1 VSYLLLGRNAV
12 ELDERLLALR
22 QQLDASGFSTA
33 TLDVQNSSPE
43 ELKVAMQ
50 AAPFFGGNRVVILRN
65 PLAPAKR
72 GAGPDEDEPGEEA
85 AGRVSWAELSN
96 LCAAAPA
103 STTLVV
109 RHDAALSDGHF
120 LVKFVRKLG
129 WTVLRFDLA
138 ANAQLEPWVHAR
150 LEQTARP
157 LGLSVSADA
166 ARALIRRLYPTI
178 PSPTDFHDP
187 AEYDRFLKWN
197 AVDVDARLIVTEID
211 KLACA
216 AEQVI
221 DPDLI
226 QALVADRGG
235 YRAFALNEQLF
246 SGQTARALLELHD
259 VLDTGEPAQRVV
271 ALVASELSAAI
282 AARQTAAFGS
292 TAVATAAAL
301 TEGRLRQLA
310 PKSSALNAGG
320 FVAAAEA
327 LRRADVS
334 EKTGRGSDMQQAII
348 PLVAEMAEALKPRQR
363 RG

>member
-1 VSYLLLGRNAV
+1 
-12 ELDERLLALR
+12 
-22 QQLDASGFSTA
+22 
-33 TLDVQNSSPE
+33 
-43 ELKVAMQ
+43 
-50 AAPFFGGNRVVILRN
+50 
-65 PLAPAKR
+65 
-72 GAGPDEDEPGEEA
+72 
-85 AGRVSWAELSN
+85 
-96 LCAAAPA
+96 
-103 STTLVV
+103 
-109 RHDAALSDGHF
+109 
-120 LVKFVRKLG
+120 VKFVRKLG

-166 ARALIRRLYPTI
+166 ARALIRRLYPAI
-178 PSPTDFHDP
+178 PSPTDFRDP
-187 AEYDRFLKWN
+187 AAYDRFLKWN
-197 AVDVDARLIVTEID
+197 TVDVDAWLIVTEID

-216 AEQVI
+216 ADRVV

-246 SGQTARALLELHD
+246 SGETARALLELHD